1 MEMLVKKYQQ
11 KYRKVREEMD
21 RWDEL
26 QSRLLR
32 QFRNASSIIERLEV
46 LQNLKNYGALKS
58 IVGVREAI
66 LGKQMSSLEVIL
78 QSLKDTMQEFHA
90 IDMSFEKILRDGKHL
105 ANGASRPLTEIQ
117 KQQRIGIQPSIADCI
132 EGLEKIY
139 GMHHSEYHFKLSIV
153 SSLMSKNP
161 PPSASDFGALQ
172 QLLTDQPHI
181 PKEEV
186 QSIFDIIFAEELC

>member
-11 KYRKVREEMD
+11 KYSKVREEMD

-46 LQNLKNYGALKS
+46 LQDLQNYGALKS
-58 IVGVREAI
+58 IVGIREAI

-78 QSLKDTMQEFHA
+78 QSLKDTMQEFNG
-90 IDMSFEKILRDGKHL
+90 IVMSFEKILRDGKHL
-105 ANGASRPLTEIQ
+105 ANGASRPLTENQ
-117 KQQRIGIQPSIADCI
+117 KQQRVGIQPSIADCMD
-132 EGLEKIY
+132 GLEFIY
-139 GMHHSEYHFKLSIV
+139 KRHHAEYHLKLSTV
-153 SSLMSKNP
+153 SSLMSKKP

-172 QLLTDQPHI
+172 QLLTDQPNI
-181 PKEEV
+181 AKEEV
-186 QSIFDIIFAEELC
+186 QSIFDIIFAGELC